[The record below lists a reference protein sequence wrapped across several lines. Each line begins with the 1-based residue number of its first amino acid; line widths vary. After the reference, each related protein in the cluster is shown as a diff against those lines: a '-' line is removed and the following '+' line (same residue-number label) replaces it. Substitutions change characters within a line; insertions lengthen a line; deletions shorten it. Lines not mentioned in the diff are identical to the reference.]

1 MAFLNMEYE
10 KVNRRDRSPSL
21 DNKNSDN
28 NSESNKDDNDNIYF
42 KIIDDQI
49 EI

>member
-10 KVNRRDRSPSL
+10 EVNLRDMSPSL
-21 DNKNSDN
+21 DYKNSDN